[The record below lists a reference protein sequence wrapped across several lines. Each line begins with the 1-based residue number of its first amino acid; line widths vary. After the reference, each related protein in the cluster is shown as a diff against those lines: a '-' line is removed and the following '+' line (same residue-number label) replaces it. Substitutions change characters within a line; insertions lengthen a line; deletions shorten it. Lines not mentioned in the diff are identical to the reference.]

1 MATLLQFDKY
11 INYFPPLTKEPD
23 FDHFW
28 SIMTNEVKKV
38 SMQGEYVL
46 NKKRSNS
53 RFNIYDVTFRSY
65 MKTIIHADLY
75 IPVNAKNKIKPKP
88 VIICHDY
95 NSINQYKG
103 YGVLENYAYLYIK
116 MRGHH
121 SIIEPLPNTPE
132 AKEKTTPGFM
142 TEQIYEPKNYYL
154 TGVFLDLY
162 RSIDF
167 LRLVKEIDC
176 SEIAIIAK
184 GISASAALFTQCY
197 NKRVTK
203 LVLDSPLF
211 VDLETSQNL
220 SKSDSSSEINSFI
233 STLKRDK
240 IKIKKNLSY
249 FDGLNFTQKVDSDIL
264 MSIGL
269 RDDISP
275 AKCALSL
282 FHYLNCDKT
291 VEVYPEDNNECGGM
305 EQFQKSL
312 KWIKS
317 RMS

>member
-11 INYFPPLTKEPD
+11 INYFPGFTKEND

-28 SIMTNEVKKV
+28 SIMANEIKKV
-38 SMQGEYVL
+38 PMQSEYVL
-46 NKKRSNS
+46 NKKRSNA

-65 MKTIIHADLY
+65 MKVVIHADLY
-75 IPVNAKNKIKPKP
+75 IPKNTEKPKP
-88 VIICHDY
+88 IIICHDY

-103 YGVLENYAYLYIK
+103 YGVLENFAYLFLK

-121 SIIEPLPNTPE
+121 SIIEPVPTQTEN
-132 AKEKTTPGFM
+132 KEKSTPGFL

-154 TGVFLDLY
+154 TGVYLDLF

-176 SEIAIIAK
+176 SELAIIAK
-184 GISASAALFTQCY
+184 GISVPAALFTQCY
-197 NKRVTK
+197 NKRVTR

-220 SKSDSSSEINSFI
+220 SKADSTAEVNSFI

-249 FDGLNFTQKVDSDIL
+249 YDGLNFSSKVDSSIM

-269 RDDISP
+269 RDDLSP

-282 FHYLNCDKT
+282 FHYLNCEKII
-291 VEVYPEDNNECGGM
+291 EIYPEDNNECGGVD
-305 EQFQKSL
+305 QFQKAL
-312 KWIKS
+312 KWLKHE
-317 RMS
+317 MYP